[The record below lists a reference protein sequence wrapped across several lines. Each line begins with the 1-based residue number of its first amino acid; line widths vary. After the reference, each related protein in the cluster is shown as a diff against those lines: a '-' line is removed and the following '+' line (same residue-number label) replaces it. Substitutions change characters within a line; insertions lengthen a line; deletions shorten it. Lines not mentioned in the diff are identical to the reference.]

1 VGVVKDYIKG
11 TPRAAGQS
19 IFSAYFSYRR
29 EEGPRWVMTAVVH
42 TAWNPLAAIARVRQE
57 LRDIDPSLPVLK
69 INTVEEQLSGVLTQD
84 QTTAMLSSFFG
95 VLAVLLACL
104 GLYGVISYAVA
115 RRTNEIGIRLALGAT
130 PANVCGLIL
139 KESLWLA
146 LTGIALGAPATLA
159 ATRLISSRLFGISAA
174 DPLTIGGGAILIIAV
189 AGLAALLPARRA
201 SRVDPMVAL
210 RYE

>member
-1 VGVVKDYIKG
+1 MNDFRPDDCCRHNSCRRRQFICPATPSTEIVGVVKDYIKG

-84 QTTAMLSSFFG
+84 QTIAMLSSFFG
-95 VLAVLLACL
+95 VLAVLLACW
-104 GLYGVISYAVA
+104 I
-115 RRTNEIGIRLALGAT
+115 
-130 PANVCGLIL
+130 
-139 KESLWLA
+139 
-146 LTGIALGAPATLA
+146 
-159 ATRLISSRLFGISAA
+159 
-174 DPLTIGGGAILIIAV
+174 
-189 AGLAALLPARRA
+189 PARRA
-201 SRVDPMVAL
+201 TKVDPLIAIK
-210 RYE
+210 YE